1 MIGIQHGNSAW
12 LTDFA
17 GLDQDGPGGRHPW
30 LRTLR
35 RQAIRS
41 FEESGFPTTRD
52 EEWRET
58 NVAPIAAA
66 PFRMSKPGTNGI
78 TAARLGEFVLGDL
91 DCCNLVFVNGFYS
104 RELSTPAALPRGVRA
119 GSLAAALESEPKNVE
134 PHLAR
139 YAGFQQNAFT
149 ALNTACMMD
158 GGYVCIPPE
167 TLLSK
172 VIHLLFISTLEGEST
187 VTYPRNLIVLGSG
200 SQAGVIESYVST
212 HDGAYFTNA
221 VTEIVAGDGA
231 TLAHYR
237 LQQESENAYHIGALQ
252 VQQAA
257 SSTISSHSIS
267 LGGLLTRNDITAV
280 LDGEG
285 GELALNGLYVT
296 RNRQHVDNHTSIVH
310 ARPRCNSREVYKGIL
325 DDRSTGVFHGRIVV
339 RPDAQKTNAKQSN
352 KNLLLS
358 KEALVNSKPQL
369 EIFADDVKCTHGA
382 TIGRLREEELFYL
395 RSRGIG
401 EDAAR
406 TLLTYAFAA
415 EILGAVK
422 IKPLQCRLD
431 LDLLARLSRTD
442 GVEVRR

>member
-1 MIGIQHGNSAW
+1 MIGIQHGNGAW
-12 LTDFA
+12 LADFA
-17 GLDQDGPGGRHPW
+17 RLEDGSPGRRYPW
-30 LRTLR
+30 LRALR
-35 RQAIRS
+35 TQAIRS

-58 NVAPIAAA
+58 NVAPIAGA
-66 PFRMSKPGTNGI
+66 PFRLSRPGTNGI

-104 RELSTPAALPRGVRA
+104 MELSTPSALPKGIRA
-119 GSLAAALESEPKNVE
+119 GSLAAALESEPKKVE
-134 PHLAR
+134 PYLAR
-139 YAGFQQNAFT
+139 YASFQKNAFT
-149 ALNTACMMD
+149 ALNTAYMLD
-158 GGYVCIPPE
+158 GGYVYLPPE
-167 TLLSK
+167 MALKK
-172 VIHLLFISTLEGEST
+172 VIHLIFISTSEGESA
-187 VTYPRNLIVLGSG
+187 VTYPRNLIVVGSG
-200 SQAGVIESYVST
+200 SQASVIESYVST
-212 HDGAYFTNA
+212 HGGVYFTNA

-237 LQQESENAYHIGALQ
+237 LQQESENAYHIGSLQ
-252 VQQAA
+252 VQQAE
-257 SSTISSHSIS
+257 SSNISSHSVS

-280 LDGEG
+280 MDGEG
-285 GELALNGLYVT
+285 GELALHGLYVT

-310 ARPRCNSREVYKGIL
+310 AKPHCNSREVYKGIL

-352 KNLLLS
+352 RNLLLS

-415 EILGAVK
+415 DILGTVK

-431 LDLLARLSRTD
+431 LILLARLSRAE
-442 GVEVRR
+442 GVEVPR